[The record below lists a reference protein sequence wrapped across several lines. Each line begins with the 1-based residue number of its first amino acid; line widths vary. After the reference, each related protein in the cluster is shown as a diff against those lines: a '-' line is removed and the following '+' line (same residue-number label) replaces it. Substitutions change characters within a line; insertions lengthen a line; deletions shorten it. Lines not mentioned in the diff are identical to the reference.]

1 MNARGG
7 VPDPVTAASLTP
19 GDLAAVPAA
28 VVSRLRGAHRVLAIC
43 HEHPEA
49 DALGAVLAITV
60 ALEQFGTRVTPVCA
74 DPVPA
79 MYAFLPGVER
89 IRTAP
94 DPADDYD
101 LLVVLDCGELE
112 RVGPVLPAFADLFAR
127 VPMVNIDHHVSNTG
141 FGEIDWIDT
150 EAAATCEMLTLLVR
164 SMGVPLTVADGV
176 LAASLLAG
184 IVMDTATF
192 QHPNATPR
200 TLRAAAELVAAGAP
214 LSDLARL
221 LYRTKPE
228 GQLRLF
234 GRVLARMESDL
245 DGQLL
250 WSDLLESDLAATG
263 TIGAQS
269 EGLIDLMS
277 QSEMAQIAL
286 LFKEE
291 PGRTRVSVRTRDGGP
306 DATTLV
312 GIFGGGGHARAAGA
326 TVCAGL
332 EAARRDVLEAAR
344 RLIRGEAIAAEI
356 ALDEAVPRD
365 VIRGDVIPG
374 EGAG

>member
-1 MNARGG
+1 VSARGG
-7 VPDPVTAASLTP
+7 VPDPATAASLTP

-49 DALGAVLAITV
+49 DALGAVLAIAV
-60 ALEQFGTRVTPVCA
+60 ALEQFGIRVTPVCA

-79 MYAFLPGVER
+79 MYAFLPGIER

-277 QSEMAQIAL
+277 QSETAQIAL

-344 RLIRGEAIAAEI
+344 RLIRGEIIAAEI
-356 ALDEAVPRD
+356 TPD
-365 VIRGDVIPG
+365 GDT
-374 EGAG
+374 A

>member
-1 MNARGG
+1 VSARAGM
-7 VPDPVTAASLTP
+7 PDPVPGASLTP
-19 GDLAAVPAA
+19 GDLAAVPVA
-28 VVSRLRGAHRVLAIC
+28 VISRLRGANRVLAIC

-89 IRTAP
+89 IRSAP

-112 RVGPVLPAFADLFAR
+112 RVGSVLPAFADLFAR

-150 EAAATCEMLTLLVR
+150 EAAATCEMLTLLMR
-164 SMGVPLTVADGV
+164 SMGIPLTVADGV
-176 LAASLLAG
+176 LASSLLAG

-245 DGQLL
+245 DGRLL
-250 WSDLLESDLAATG
+250 WSDLLESDLAVTG
-263 TIGAQS
+263 TVGAQS

-277 QSEMAQIAL
+277 QSEAAQIVL

-326 TVCAGL
+326 TVFAEL
-332 EAARRDVLEAAR
+332 DAARRDVLEAAR
-344 RLIRGEAIAAEI
+344 RLIRGEAIPGGDAA
-356 ALDEAVPRD
+356 
-365 VIRGDVIPG
+365 
-374 EGAG
+374 